1 MISLQVN
8 DGVTE
13 AAIPF
18 TPYLKDNE
26 TRYSVPEKG
35 RRSTRIPDLY
45 WPKEIVTNNLDE
57 DETEKKDLVKALRPG
72 FETLGFHYF
81 KDSILG
87 SSGLFGKKVA
97 KDLYFLAALIISR
110 LYDDK
115 FTVDLSLR
123 TSTSVYYH
131 FGDIPFECEFR
142 PSKLLSTEERLRYFQ
157 VDDHDYW
164 WSLYGETDIHQSFF
178 EVLSI
183 AERRIIRNIDI
194 QNKIRGSI
202 TLYSLAMIEKWVIDL
217 FNQKSFEANLLFTPM
232 KPIDDIPIEW
242 FLASET
248 LMLTIFDVSNKNMVY
263 SLASRAYIR
272 SVLDFFFLG

>member
-1 MISLQVN
+1 MAMGDTVSW
-8 DGVTE
+8 E
-13 AAIPF
+13 AF
-18 TPYLKDNE
+18 E
-26 TRYSVPEKG
+26 QKG
-35 RRSTRIPDLY
+35 
-45 WPKEIVTNNLDE
+45 N
-57 DETEKKDLVKALRPG
+57 
-72 FETLGFHYF
+72 
-81 KDSILG
+81 
-87 SSGLFGKKVA
+87 
-97 KDLYFLAALIISR
+97 
-110 LYDDK
+110 
-115 FTVDLSLR
+115 
-123 TSTSVYYH
+123 YH

-164 WSLYGETDIHQSFF
+164 WSLYEETDIHQSFF

-202 TLYSLAMIEKWVIDL
+202 TLYSLAMSEKWVIDL

>member
-1 MISLQVN
+1 MY
-8 DGVTE
+8 E
-13 AAIPF
+13 
-18 TPYLKDNE
+18 
-26 TRYSVPEKG
+26 
-35 RRSTRIPDLY
+35 
-45 WPKEIVTNNLDE
+45 
-57 DETEKKDLVKALRPG
+57 
-72 FETLGFHYF
+72 
-81 KDSILG
+81 
-87 SSGLFGKKVA
+87 
-97 KDLYFLAALIISR
+97 
-110 LYDDK
+110 
-115 FTVDLSLR
+115 
-123 TSTSVYYH
+123 
-131 FGDIPFECEFR
+131 
-142 PSKLLSTEERLRYFQ
+142 
-157 VDDHDYW
+157 
-164 WSLYGETDIHQSFF
+164 ETDIHQSFF

-202 TLYSLAMIEKWVIDL
+202 TLYSLAMSEKWVIDL

>member
-1 MISLQVN
+1 M
-8 DGVTE
+8 
-13 AAIPF
+13 
-18 TPYLKDNE
+18 
-26 TRYSVPEKG
+26 
-35 RRSTRIPDLY
+35 
-45 WPKEIVTNNLDE
+45 
-57 DETEKKDLVKALRPG
+57 
-72 FETLGFHYF
+72 
-81 KDSILG
+81 
-87 SSGLFGKKVA
+87 
-97 KDLYFLAALIISR
+97 IISR

-164 WSLYGETDIHQSFF
+164 WSLYEETDIHQSFF

-202 TLYSLAMIEKWVIDL
+202 TLYSLAMSEKWVIDL